1 MDPQAVIAHLC
12 EAASDPAANRDDIK
26 EAAADLHRWL
36 KGGGFLPT
44 WDARLVETVK
54 GLVPESN
61 LYERLEWVLC
71 VIKFRLS
78 CGAVL
83 DPITNENDRHFW
95 PTPYYPYWVR
105 LDDRGD
111 LMLWVFAQ
119 NSSEAIEAAEEWAR
133 FEDIEINE
141 EDVVVMPVDVSNET
155 RAILDFRLALLDK
168 AGEE

>member
-1 MDPQAVIAHLC
+1 MDPQATIDLLC
-12 EAASDPAANRDDIK
+12 AAASDPAANRDDIK
-26 EAAADLHRWL
+26 EAASDLRRWL

-44 WDARLVETVK
+44 WDDRLVETVK
-54 GLVPESN
+54 GLDPESN

-83 DPITNENDRHFW
+83 DPIANENDRHFW
-95 PTPYYPYWVR
+95 PTPYWVR

-111 LMLWVFAQ
+111 LMLWTFAQ
-119 NSSEAIEAAEEWAR
+119 NCSDAMDEAEEWVR
-133 FEDIEINE
+133 LEGIEVNE
-141 EDVVVMPVDVSNET
+141 EDFCVVPVDRET
-155 RAILDFRLALLDK
+155 QAILDFRLALRDK